1 MPVCYSMY
9 YNSLLVMMN
18 AEMHCN
24 HSRFCAWFWELVF
37 FHQVYIQRKLQWL
50 RLWLCWWH

>member
-1 MPVCYSMY
+1 
-9 YNSLLVMMN
+9 MMN